1 MPAATRLND
10 NCTGHDACPPVP
22 LAEGS
27 PNVFTNGRPAG
38 RRGDHY
44 ASHGVVKVLTCFD
57 VPDREFPPAGHPWST
72 DPGHQD
78 VIAAG
83 SSTVFINGR
92 PAARKG
98 DAVSIG
104 GAVQDGSGNVFIG
117 G

>member
-22 LAEGS
+22 LVEGS
-27 PNVFTNGRPAG
+27 PNVFINKRPAG
-38 RRGDHY
+38 RVGDRY
-44 ASHGVVKVLTCFD
+44 ASHGCVT
-57 VPDREFPPAGHPWST
+57 H
-72 DPGHQD
+72 PGHQD

-83 SSTVFINGR
+83 SGSVFINGR
-92 PAARKG
+92 PAARIG

-104 GAVQDGSGNVFIG
+104 GIVQDGSSDVFIG